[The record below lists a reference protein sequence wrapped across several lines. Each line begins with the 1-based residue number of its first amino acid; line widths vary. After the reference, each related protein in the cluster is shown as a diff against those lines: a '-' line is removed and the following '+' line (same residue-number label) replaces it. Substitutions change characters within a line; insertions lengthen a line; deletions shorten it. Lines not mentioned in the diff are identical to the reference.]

1 MALRDDAYVPTLR
14 HGQASHD
21 WRFDS
26 IANVNRVEHEE
37 KEGGR
42 GSVCSTRGHA
52 SPSKTFDVSEGAS
65 RADLIETF
73 PGTRLDLQFD
83 RIYQ

>member
-37 KEGGR
+37 REGGR
-42 GSVCSTRGHA
+42 ERERVFNARTREPVENVRRLGRRL
-52 SPSKTFDVSEGAS
+52 SRRSNRDVS
-65 RADLIETF
+65 RYET
-73 PGTRLDLQFD
+73 
-83 RIYQ
+83 